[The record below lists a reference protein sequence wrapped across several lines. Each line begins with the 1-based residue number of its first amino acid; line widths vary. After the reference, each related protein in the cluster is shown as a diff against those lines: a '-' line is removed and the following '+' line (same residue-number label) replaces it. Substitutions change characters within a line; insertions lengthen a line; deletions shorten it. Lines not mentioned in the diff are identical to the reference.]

1 MLKKLRPYIKP
12 LLIVL
17 AITGILFADTAFAA
31 GSSGGSGGE
40 SMKSV
45 AKTIDKSVSS
55 LVVIL
60 VDTALIAGVGFV
72 IASFFK
78 FHQHKLNP
86 TQVPLSQGITL
97 LLIGAG
103 LTLLP
108 VLIPTASKAVF
119 KNAKIAQIGSGLT
132 SVIGSGGSS

>member
-1 MLKKLRPYIKP
+1 MFNKLRKYIKP
-12 LLIVL
+12 LLIVVAL
-17 AITGILFADTAFAA
+17 GGAVFVNAAFAKD
-31 GSSGGSGGE
+31 GGE
-40 SMKSV
+40 TMSSV
-45 AKTIDKSVSS
+45 ASTIDGSVSS

-119 KNAKIAQIGSGLT
+119 KNGKSAQIGSGLT
-132 SVIGSGGSS
+132 KVIGGTS